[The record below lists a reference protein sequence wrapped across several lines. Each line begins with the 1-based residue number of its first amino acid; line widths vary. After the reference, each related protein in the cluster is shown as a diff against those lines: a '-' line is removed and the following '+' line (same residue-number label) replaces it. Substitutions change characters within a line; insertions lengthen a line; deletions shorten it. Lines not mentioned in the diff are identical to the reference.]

1 MSTPPYSGS
10 QSAEMREAAWLSQS
24 GDSLPSLLTANGGP
38 FELVEAFDPVA
49 ARPKMKNTLYVMA
62 LHVADQRVSNMRIR
76 PQYEITLDI
85 SWPARKPGTPLAET
99 AMQDMKNAVDLVLQR
114 VRGLVGDKTHG
125 GRFLSVAEVPAMAS
139 VAYSD
144 PAATIPGGGYVGATV
159 SYRCDDFEING

>member
-1 MSTPPYSGS
+1 VSTATVES
-10 QSAEMREAAWLSQS
+10 REAAWLSQT
-24 GDSLPSLLTANGGP
+24 GDSLPSLLAANGGP
-38 FELVEAFDPVA
+38 FELIDAFDPVA

-62 LHVADQRVSNMRIR
+62 LHASDQRVSNQRIR

-85 SWPARKPGTPLAET
+85 NWPARKPGTPLAET

-114 VRGLVGDKTHG
+114 VRGPVGDKTHG

-144 PAATIPGGGYVGATV
+144 PSVTISAGSYVGCVV
-159 SYRCDDFEING
+159 SYRADDFELSG